1 MLVVFLYTWER
12 KHVPRESQPYV
23 SSEQKFSRKEIVGAK
38 KYRKFTRHGFFTCA
52 SAIPL
57 LAIRSELWNSSEKKK
72 NFSFPLPDRGK
83 FPKDSFGSRVR
94 QKRKG
99 EGEREGEKG
108 K

>member
-1 MLVVFLYTWER
+1 MFRGNLSHMFPLSKNFLGR
-12 KHVPRESQPYV
+12 KLLAQKNTESLPDTV
-23 SSEQKFSRKEIVGAK
+23 
-38 KYRKFTRHGFFTCA
+38 FFTCA
-52 SAIPL
+52 LAIPL
-57 LAIRSELWNSSEKKK
+57 LAIRPELWNSSEKKK